1 MITASPMR
9 LQVICEESNLCI
21 LSWQQ
26 PPIYYT
32 RQGTLL
38 NYFANCSTMDA
49 RRDDQATKYVTRS
62 FTYTSLRLQPYRF
75 YNCCVAAVN
84 EAGRGNSACQTILTH
99 EAGTLQYNQYA
110 HFMKF
115 LLNIQLHQLPL
126 LILKCINSI
135 LHLFSSRGVLHLPS
149 IRMVSYK
156 ATLLN
161 LL

>member
-9 LQVICEESNLCI
+9 LQVICEESNLCT

-26 PPIYYT
+26 PPIYYA

-49 RRDDQATKYVTRS
+49 RRDDQATTNVTCS
-62 FTYTSLRLQPYRF
+62 FTYTSLRLQPCLF

-99 EAGTLQYNQYA
+99 EAGTLHYYHYIVKYTAPTAVPANTEVYQ
-110 HFMKF
+110 
-115 LLNIQLHQLPL
+115 LNST
-126 LILKCINSI
+126 CYS
-135 LHLFSSRGVLHLPS
+135 
-149 IRMVSYK
+149 
-156 ATLLN
+156 
-161 LL
+161 